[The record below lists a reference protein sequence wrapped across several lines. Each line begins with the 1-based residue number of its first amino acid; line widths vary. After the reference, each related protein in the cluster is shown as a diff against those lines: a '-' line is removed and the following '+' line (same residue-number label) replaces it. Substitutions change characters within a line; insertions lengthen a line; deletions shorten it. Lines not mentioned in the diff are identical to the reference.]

1 MINILYD
8 NIKNTTR
15 VELSSF
21 NIFNN
26 HQLPLTVEFK
36 NYVNDTLAWSH
47 KLYEGC
53 WIEWSG
59 GEAKYNLII
68 KNAQEHQ
75 ILEWNFKVEEH
86 GNQVEKILYYYIKN
100 STNRTKSIIIGS
112 HDGSF
117 GGWVFP
123 VMDDICDIVM
133 VDGGLNQL
141 KKAKSN
147 YSHLTNCKFINEIIT
162 NDGKN
167 VIWYEG
173 GEGYTDTIDKKV
185 ISKFLKEDEIKSYT
199 RTSVSINDI
208 FKQNDENFNWLYLD
222 AEGAD
227 ADLILSLKYYPDLI
241 IFEPD
246 HINNDKHVE
255 LIDWFHINNY
265 KIFKEDDYIAIKNKN
280 IEIEKK

>member
-47 KLYEGC
+47 KLYEG
-53 WIEWSG
+53 
-59 GEAKYNLII
+59 
-68 KNAQEHQ
+68 
-75 ILEWNFKVEEH
+75 
-86 GNQVEKILYYYIKN
+86 
-100 STNRTKSIIIGS
+100 
-112 HDGSF
+112 
-117 GGWVFP
+117 
-123 VMDDICDIVM
+123 
-133 VDGGLNQL
+133 
-141 KKAKSN
+141 
-147 YSHLTNCKFINEIIT
+147 
-162 NDGKN
+162 
-167 VIWYEG
+167 

-185 ISKFLKEDEIKSYT
+185 ISKFLKEDEIKSY
-199 RTSVSINDI
+199 TSVSINDI